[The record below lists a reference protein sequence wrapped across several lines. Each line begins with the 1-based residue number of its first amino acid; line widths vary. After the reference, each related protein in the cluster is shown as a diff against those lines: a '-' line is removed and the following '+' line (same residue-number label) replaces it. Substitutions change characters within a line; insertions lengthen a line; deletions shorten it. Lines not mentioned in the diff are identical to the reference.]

1 MRIMY
6 TLVEVLHST
15 NITSIAMWDGTN
27 MIALGNGL
35 PGADI
40 RAIYALDENHV
51 YIGGSAIN
59 HIKMWNGR
67 DYITLAGGSLG
78 LASCLSMDM
87 IPGDDKSTLYFGGGG
102 GGVNGVNKWTT

>member
-1 MRIMY
+1 MDR
-6 TLVEVLHST
+6 
-15 NITSIAMWDGTN
+15 IAMWDGTN

-67 DYITLAGGSLG
+67 DYITLSGSGSLG
-78 LASCLSMDM
+78 LTSCFSLNML
-87 IPGDDKSTLYFGGGG
+87 PGDKSTLYIGGIT
-102 GGVNGVNKWTT
+102 GVNKWTT